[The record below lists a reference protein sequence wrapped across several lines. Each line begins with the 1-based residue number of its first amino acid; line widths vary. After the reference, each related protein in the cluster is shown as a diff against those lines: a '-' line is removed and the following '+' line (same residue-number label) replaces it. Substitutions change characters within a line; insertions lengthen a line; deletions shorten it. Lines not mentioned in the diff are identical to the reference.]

1 MLGHTHCGAVDAAM
15 HGEAEGHVATIIK
28 EIQSSIKSETD
39 AKRTS
44 SINAEH
50 SASVISENISGVK
63 VVPAL
68 YDIETGRVEWLS

>member
-1 MLGHTHCGAVDAAM
+1 MICTLFT
-15 HGEAEGHVATIIK
+15 
-28 EIQSSIKSETD
+28 TD
-39 AKRTS
+39 AKKTS
-44 SINAEH
+44 IINAEH